1 MMYSL
6 IELDVKKCNQP
17 AGSFRNRRADYLSVY
32 LWSVLCCMALFCPL
46 CIVFTV
52 PLLYHFGGEIQK
64 PIWSSMSSDFRNR
77 LRP

>member
-1 MMYSL
+1 MNG
-6 IELDVKKCNQP
+6 CNIRP
-17 AGSFRNRRADYLSVY
+17 AGSKWNRRADYLSVY

-64 PIWSSMSSDFRNR
+64 PIWSFMSSDCCDR

>member
-1 MMYSL
+1 MTS
-6 IELDVKKCNQP
+6 CNIRP
-17 AGSFRNRRADYLSVY
+17 AGSFRNWRADHLSVY

-64 PIWSSMSSDFRNR
+64 PIWSFMSSDCCER